1 MFTDLTHRLR
11 SLIRRRNVEKD
22 LDDELRFH
30 FERLVDR
37 HVANGL
43 AHDEAMRRA
52 RLEMGGFDQVKE
64 HRDARGLRLLDDLG
78 NDLRY
83 AVRQVERSPGFAV
96 LAVLCLG
103 LGIGANTSIF
113 SALNSVLLRPL
124 PVADPGR
131 LVMLRLGTSA
141 YFSYPDFQDLQARG
155 RLLSGLTASFPME
168 SDLEVDGVSEFVAAE
183 VVSANYGAVL
193 GVAPARGRWFTSETE
208 PIAVI
213 SYAVW
218 QNRFGGST
226 DVLGRR
232 IGSEGQSYT
241 IVGVAPRAC
250 TGIFGPYRT
259 DIWVPM
265 RPRPRRAAMLDNRS
279 RRLVMVFGRLRS
291 DATPG
296 QASAELNA
304 IEAQLVAEHGASAEP
319 LPPIVAEP
327 IRGIPNP
334 GGRRL
339 VSLSAS
345 LLMIVVG
352 VVLLIACVN
361 VGNLLLVRGSLRRR
375 ELAIRQALG
384 ATKSRLIR
392 QLLTESLVLAIGGGA
407 SGLVLAVWTTRILER
422 VMPSVRS
429 TFPIELD
436 LSLDGRVIAFATIL
450 SLATTLVCGLVPAWR
465 GSQTS
470 GVAGF
475 KGEIGG
481 TIRRRRPFGLVAQ
494 VVLSFVLLLIAG
506 SVIETLRRLQ
516 VTDPGFA
523 ISGRLYAYIYFP
535 SASTPETGREL
546 YAQALDRLRA
556 LPGVLSASQT
566 SALPLMPSGTDCVSL
581 SGGPQLHVST
591 NAIDLGYF
599 HTMGIGMIAGRDFTS
614 IDLPRE
620 SSTIVITDSLAKRL
634 WPNTSPIGER
644 ILIGCQAPQASAVI
658 GIVRDSAVRD
668 VGEPPQPR
676 FYQPFARQY
685 DGGLTAVLLETGTDP
700 AAMVPAVRETLL
712 AMGQNIRVYAVQP
725 LSTYID
731 QSFTGVRW
739 MAMALSGFGLLALVL
754 AAIGLYG
761 VIAYRVSLRTQ
772 ELGVRMALGAGR
784 GAIFRDVVLHGL
796 TIALAGVVIGEV
808 LAVPAI
814 RALASLQAGIR
825 PGTPSTHVAGAVIW
839 AAVAF
844 VACYV
849 PASRASRMDPMKAL
863 RHE

>member
-1 MFTDLTHRLR
+1 
-11 SLIRRRNVEKD
+11 
-22 LDDELRFH
+22 
-30 FERLVDR
+30 
-37 HVANGL
+37 
-43 AHDEAMRRA
+43 
-52 RLEMGGFDQVKE
+52 
-64 HRDARGLRLLDDLG
+64 
-78 NDLRY
+78 
-83 AVRQVERSPGFAV
+83 
-96 LAVLCLG
+96 
-103 LGIGANTSIF
+103 
-113 SALNSVLLRPL
+113 
-124 PVADPGR
+124 
-131 LVMLRLGTSA
+131 
-141 YFSYPDFQDLQARG
+141 
-155 RLLSGLTASFPME
+155 
-168 SDLEVDGVSEFVAAE
+168 
-183 VVSANYGAVL
+183 
-193 GVAPARGRWFTSETE
+193 
-208 PIAVI
+208 
-213 SYAVW
+213 
-218 QNRFGGST
+218 
-226 DVLGRR
+226 
-232 IGSEGQSYT
+232 
-241 IVGVAPRAC
+241 
-250 TGIFGPYRT
+250 
-259 DIWVPM
+259 
-265 RPRPRRAAMLDNRS
+265 
-279 RRLVMVFGRLRS
+279 
-291 DATPG
+291 
-296 QASAELNA
+296 
-304 IEAQLVAEHGASAEP
+304 
-319 LPPIVAEP
+319 
-327 IRGIPNP
+327 
-334 GGRRL
+334 
-339 VSLSAS
+339 
-345 LLMIVVG
+345 MIVVG

-375 ELAIRQALG
+375 ELAVRQALG

-407 SGLVLAVWTTRILER
+407 SGLVLAVWTTSILER

-481 TIRRRRPFGLVAQ
+481 SMRRRRPFGLVAQ

-535 SASTPETGREL
+535 SASTPETGRKL

-599 HTMGIGMIAGRDFTS
+599 HTMGIAMIAGRDFTS

-620 SSTIVITDSLAKRL
+620 SSTLVITDSLAKRL

-644 ILIGCQAPQASAVI
+644 ILIGCQAPQASVVI
-658 GIVRDSAVRD
+658 GVVRDSAVRD

-685 DGGLTAVLLETGTDP
+685 DGGLTALLAETGTDP
-700 AAMVPAVRETLL
+700 AAMVPEVRATLL

-739 MAMALSGFGLLALVL
+739 MAMTLSGFGLLALVL

-772 ELGVRMALGAGR
+772 EIGVRMALGAGR

-796 TIALAGVVIGEV
+796 TIAVAGVALGEV
-808 LAVPAI
+808 LAMPAI
-814 RALASLQAGIR
+814 RALASVQAGIR
-825 PGTPSTHVAGAVIW
+825 PGSPSTHVAGAVIW
-839 AAVAF
+839 VAVAF

>member
-11 SLIRRRNVEKD
+11 SLIRRRTVEQD

-30 FERLVDR
+30 FERLIDR

-43 AHDEAMRRA
+43 AHDEALRRA

-64 HRDARGLRLLDDLG
+64 EHRDARGVRLLEDLG
-78 NDLRY
+78 DDLRY
-83 AVRQVERSPGFAV
+83 AIRQVKRSPGFAV

-113 SALNSVLLRPL
+113 SALNSVLFRPL
-124 PVADPGR
+124 PGADPGR
-131 LVMLRLGTSA
+131 LLMLSRGTSA
-141 YFSYPDFQDLQARG
+141 YFSYPDFQDLQAHG

-183 VVSANYGAVL
+183 VVSANYGSVV
-193 GVAPARGRWFTSETE
+193 GVVPALGRWFTSETE

-218 QNRFGGST
+218 QNRFGGSA

-232 IGSEGQSYT
+232 IGSEAQSYT
-241 IVGVAPRAC
+241 
-250 TGIFGPYRT
+250 
-259 DIWVPM
+259 
-265 RPRPRRAAMLDNRS
+265 
-279 RRLVMVFGRLRS
+279 
-291 DATPG
+291 
-296 QASAELNA
+296 
-304 IEAQLVAEHGASAEP
+304 
-319 LPPIVAEP
+319 
-327 IRGIPNP
+327 
-334 GGRRL
+334 
-339 VSLSAS
+339 
-345 LLMIVVG
+345 IVVG

-407 SGLVLAVWTTRILER
+407 SGLVLAGWTTRILER

-465 GSQTS
+465 GSQSS
-470 GVAGF
+470 GVAAF

-481 TIRRRRPFGLVAQ
+481 SIRRRRPFGLVTQ

-591 NAIDLGYF
+591 YAIDLAYF
-599 HTMGIGMIAGRDFTS
+599 HTMGIGMIGGRDFTS

-620 SSTIVITDSLAKRL
+620 SSTIVITASLAKRL

-644 ILIGCQAPQASAVI
+644 VLIGCQAPQASVVI
-658 GIVRDSAVRD
+658 GVVRDSAVRD

-676 FYQPFARQY
+676 FYRPFARQY

-700 AAMVPAVRETLL
+700 AAMVPEVRQSRLGM
-712 AMGQNIRVYAVQP
+712 AQNI
-725 LSTYID
+725 
-731 QSFTGVRW
+731 
-739 MAMALSGFGLLALVL
+739 
-754 AAIGLYG
+754 
-761 VIAYRVSLRTQ
+761 
-772 ELGVRMALGAGR
+772 
-784 GAIFRDVVLHGL
+784 
-796 TIALAGVVIGEV
+796 
-808 LAVPAI
+808 
-814 RALASLQAGIR
+814 
-825 PGTPSTHVAGAVIW
+825 
-839 AAVAF
+839 
-844 VACYV
+844 
-849 PASRASRMDPMKAL
+849 
-863 RHE
+863 

>member
-1 MFTDLTHRLR
+1 M
-11 SLIRRRNVEKD
+11 
-22 LDDELRFH
+22 
-30 FERLVDR
+30 
-37 HVANGL
+37 
-43 AHDEAMRRA
+43 EAP
-52 RLEMGGFDQVKE
+52 GV
-64 HRDARGLRLLDDLG
+64 RLLEDVG
-78 NDLRY
+78 SDLRY
-83 AVRQVERSPGFAV
+83 AVRQVKRSPGFAV
-96 LAVLCLG
+96 LAVLSLG

-113 SALNSVLLRPL
+113 SALNSVLFRPL

-131 LVMLRLGTSA
+131 VLMLSRGISTN
-141 YFSYPDFQDLQARG
+141 FSYPDFQDLQARG

-183 VVSANYGAVL
+183 VVAANYGAVL
-193 GVAPARGRWFTSETE
+193 GVLPALGRWFTSETE
-208 PIAVI
+208 PLAVI

-226 DVLGRR
+226 NVLGRR
-232 IGSEGQSYT
+232 IGSEAQSYT
-241 IVGVAPRAC
+241 IVGVAPRAF
-250 TGIFGPYRT
+250 TGIFAPYRT
-259 DIWVPM
+259 DIWVPVRT
-265 RPRPRRAAMLDNRS
+265 RPRLAAMFDNRS

-291 DATPG
+291 ATTPG
-296 QASAELNA
+296 QVSAELNG
-304 IEAQLVAEHGASAEP
+304 IETQLVAEHGAATEP

-327 IRGIPNP
+327 IRGIPSP

-361 VGNLLLVRGSLRRR
+361 VANLLLVRGSLRRR
-375 ELAIRQALG
+375 ELAVRQALG
-384 ATKSRLIR
+384 ATKSRLMR
-392 QLLTESLVLAIGGGA
+392 QLLTESLVLAVGGGA
-407 SGLVLAVWTTRILER
+407 CGLLLAVWTTGILER
-422 VMPSVRS
+422 VMPSLRS
-429 TFPIELD
+429 SFPIDLD

-470 GVAGF
+470 GIAGF

-481 TIRRRRPFGLVAQ
+481 SVRRRRPFGLVAQ

-506 SVIETLRRLQ
+506 SVIETLLRLQ

-523 ISGRLYAYIYFP
+523 VSGRLYAYIYFP
-535 SASTPETGREL
+535 SASTPETGRQL

-566 SALPLMPSGTDCVSL
+566 DALPLMPSGTDCLSL

-591 NAIDLGYF
+591 SAIEPGYF
-599 HTMGIGMIAGRDFTS
+599 HTMGIRMVAGRDFAP

-620 SSTIVITDSLAKRL
+620 SSTIVVTESLAKRL

-644 ILIGCQAPQASAVI
+644 ILIGCQAPRASLVI
-658 GIVRDSAVRD
+658 GVVRDSAVLD

-685 DGGLTAVLLETGTDP
+685 SGGLSAVLLETGTDP
-700 AAMVPAVRETLL
+700 ATMVPAVRETLL

-739 MAMALSGFGLLALVL
+739 MAMVLSGFGLLALVL

-772 ELGVRMALGAGR
+772 EIGVRMALGAGR
-784 GAIFRDVVLHGL
+784 GAIFRDVLWHGVA
-796 TIALAGVVIGEV
+796 IAVAGVVVGEV
-808 LAVPAI
+808 LAIPVS
-814 RALASLQAGIR
+814 RVLASVQASIR
-825 PGTPSTHVAGAVIW
+825 PAAPSAHVAVAAIW
-839 AAVAF
+839 VAVALL
-844 VACYV
+844 ACYV
-849 PASRASRMDPMKAL
+849 PASRASRVDPMEAL
-863 RHE
+863 RRE

>member
-1 MFTDLTHRLR
+1 M
-11 SLIRRRNVEKD
+11 
-22 LDDELRFH
+22 
-30 FERLVDR
+30 
-37 HVANGL
+37 
-43 AHDEAMRRA
+43 EAP
-52 RLEMGGFDQVKE
+52 GV
-64 HRDARGLRLLDDLG
+64 RLLEDVG
-78 NDLRY
+78 SDLRY
-83 AVRQVERSPGFAV
+83 AVRQVKRSPGFAV
-96 LAVLCLG
+96 LAVLSLG

-113 SALNSVLLRPL
+113 SALNSVLFRPL

-131 LVMLRLGTSA
+131 VLMLSRGISTN
-141 YFSYPDFQDLQARG
+141 FSYPDFQDLQARG

-183 VVSANYGAVL
+183 VVAANYGAVL
-193 GVAPARGRWFTSETE
+193 GVLPALGRWFTSETE
-208 PIAVI
+208 PLAVI

-226 DVLGRR
+226 NVLGRR
-232 IGSEGQSYT
+232 IGSEAQSYT
-241 IVGVAPRAC
+241 IVGVAPRAF
-250 TGIFGPYRT
+250 TGIFAPYRT
-259 DIWVPM
+259 DIWVPVRT
-265 RPRPRRAAMLDNRS
+265 RPKLAAMFDNRS

-291 DATPG
+291 ATTPG
-296 QASAELNA
+296 QVSAELNG
-304 IEAQLVAEHGASAEP
+304 IETQLVAEHGAATEP

-327 IRGIPNP
+327 IRGIPSP

-361 VGNLLLVRGSLRRR
+361 VANLLLVRGSLRRR
-375 ELAIRQALG
+375 ELAVRQALG
-384 ATKSRLIR
+384 ATKSRLMR
-392 QLLTESLVLAIGGGA
+392 QLLTESLVLAVGGGA
-407 SGLVLAVWTTRILER
+407 CGLLLAVWTTRILER
-422 VMPSVRS
+422 VMPSLRS
-429 TFPIELD
+429 SFPIDLD

-470 GVAGF
+470 GIAGF
-475 KGEIGG
+475 KGEIGCSV
-481 TIRRRRPFGLVAQ
+481 RRRRPFGLVAQ

-506 SVIETLRRLQ
+506 SVIETLLRLQ

-523 ISGRLYAYIYFP
+523 VSGRLYAYIYFP
-535 SASTPETGREL
+535 STSTPETGRQL

-566 SALPLMPSGTDCVSL
+566 DALPLMPSGTDCVSL
-581 SGGPQLHVST
+581 SGSPQLHVST
-591 NAIDLGYF
+591 SAIEPGYF
-599 HTMGIGMIAGRDFTS
+599 HTMGIRMVAGRDFAP

-620 SSTIVITDSLAKRL
+620 SSTIVVTESLAKRL

-644 ILIGCQAPQASAVI
+644 ILIGCQAPRASLVI
-658 GIVRDSAVRD
+658 GVVRDSAVLD

-685 DGGLTAVLLETGTDP
+685 SGGLSAVLLETGTDP
-700 AAMVPAVRETLL
+700 ATMVPAVRETLL

-731 QSFTGVRW
+731 RSFTGVRW
-739 MAMALSGFGLLALVL
+739 MAMVLSGFGLLALVL

-772 ELGVRMALGAGR
+772 EIGVRMALGAGR
-784 GAIFRDVVLHGL
+784 GAIFRDVLCHGVA
-796 TIALAGVVIGEV
+796 IAVAGVVIGEV
-808 LAVPAI
+808 LAIPAS
-814 RALASLQAGIR
+814 RALASVQASIR
-825 PGTPSTHVAGAVIW
+825 PAAPSAHVAVAVIW
-839 AAVAF
+839 VAVALL
-844 VACYV
+844 ACYV
-849 PASRASRMDPMKAL
+849 PASRASRVDPMEAL
-863 RHE
+863 RRE